1 MSVGVNVRMSKIMC
15 IPTKVDVC
23 TYATYVNS
31 QALTKLDKRNTTT
44 SRFDLMPFWQIVTS
58 LSFFQFMTNLQPSKS
73 CILDAWPTQLSYYC
87 FD

>member
-44 SRFDLMPFWQIVTS
+44 SRFDDDAILANCDITV
-58 LSFFQFMTNLQPSKS
+58 FFPIYDQFAAVQNLYSG
-73 CILDAWPTQLSYYC
+73 CMANTALILLL
-87 FD
+87 